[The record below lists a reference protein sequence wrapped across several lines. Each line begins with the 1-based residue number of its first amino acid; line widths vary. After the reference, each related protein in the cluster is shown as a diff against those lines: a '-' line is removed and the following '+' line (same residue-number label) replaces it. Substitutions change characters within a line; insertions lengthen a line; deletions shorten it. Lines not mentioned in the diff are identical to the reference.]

1 MYMNIFDSWI
11 VKTPIAHRG
20 LHDEE
25 IPENSLASFE
35 NAIRHNYAIE
45 LDLRMT
51 SDGQVV
57 VFHDD
62 NLGRV
67 TGSSGYVN
75 KTKLE
80 DLKKLKLGKS
90 AETIPTLQE
99 TLELVAGRTPLVI
112 EIKNMNKVGEMERAV
127 WAILSKYA
135 GEYCIQSFNPYS
147 LEWFKIH
154 APQVKRGQLS
164 CYFKKADI
172 GLVKRAVLKR
182 LLLNKVSDPNYIAYN
197 VDDLPNKYVRKYKDL
212 PLLAW
217 CVRTLEQKE
226 KAIKYADNIIFEN
239 VDPE

>member
-1 MYMNIFDSWI
+1 MNIFDSWL

-20 LHDEE
+20 LHNDD

-35 NAIRHNYAIE
+35 NAIKHNYAIE
-45 LDLRMT
+45 IDLRMT
-51 SDGQVV
+51 SDGHVV

-80 DLKKLKLGKS
+80 DIKKLRLSKS
-90 AETIPTLQE
+90 NETIPTLEE
-99 TLELVAGRTPLVI
+99 TLELVAGRTPLLI
-112 EIKNMNKVGEMERAV
+112 EIKNMNKIGEMEKAV
-127 WAILSKYA
+127 WSVLAKYR
-135 GEYCIQSFNPYS
+135 GEYCIQSFNPYT
-147 LEWFKIH
+147 LEWFKEH

-164 CYFKKADI
+164 CFFKKADI
-172 GLVKRAVLKR
+172 GAVRRYALKR
-182 LLLNKVSDPNYIAYN
+182 LWLNKISEPNFIAYN
-197 VDDLPNKYVRKYKDL
+197 IDDLPNKYVRKYRDL

-239 VDPE
+239 IDPD

>member
-1 MYMNIFDSWI
+1 MNIFDSWL

-20 LHDEE
+20 LHNDD

-35 NAIRHNYAIE
+35 NAIKHNYAIE
-45 LDLRMT
+45 IDLRMT
-51 SDGQVV
+51 SDGHVV

-80 DLKKLKLGKS
+80 DIKKLRLSKS
-90 AETIPTLQE
+90 NEKIPTLEE
-99 TLELVAGRTPLVI
+99 TLELVAGRTPLLI
-112 EIKNMNKVGEMERAV
+112 EIKNMNKIGEMEKAV
-127 WAILSKYA
+127 WSVLAKYR
-135 GEYCIQSFNPYS
+135 GEYCIQSFNPYT
-147 LEWFKIH
+147 LEWFKEH

-164 CYFKKADI
+164 CFFKKADI
-172 GLVKRAVLKR
+172 GAVRRYALKR
-182 LLLNKVSDPNYIAYN
+182 LWLNKISEPNFIAYN
-197 VDDLPNKYVRKYKDL
+197 IDDLPNKYVRKYRDL

-239 VDPE
+239 IDPD